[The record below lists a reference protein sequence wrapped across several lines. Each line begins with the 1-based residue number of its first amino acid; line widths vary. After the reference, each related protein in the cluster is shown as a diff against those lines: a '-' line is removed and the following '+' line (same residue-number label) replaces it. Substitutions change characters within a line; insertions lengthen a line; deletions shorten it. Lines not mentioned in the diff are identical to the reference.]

1 MHLPTKSVL
10 KNIKTLQTSKYATL
24 MPNLKEEKT
33 QKFTTTVLT
42 MVALIFFGLF
52 AINPTLSTIANL
64 QKQLQDDTFVEQ
76 KLQEKI
82 NDLSILQQKY
92 ANIQPDLPAVY
103 SAIPQKS
110 EIPLL
115 IGQLQALA
123 KDSNLT
129 PSNVQSFQV
138 DLSND
143 LISGKNYSSFAFN
156 FSATG
161 TYGDMKKFLSRIINM
176 QRIISVENV
185 SITKVNLQNNA
196 SGLQL
201 TVKGNAY
208 FKQ

>member
-1 MHLPTKSVL
+1 MNLPTKGVL
-10 KNIKTLQTSKYATL
+10 KNIKTLQSSKYATL
-24 MPNLKEEKT
+24 VPNLKEEKT

-42 MVALIFFGLF
+42 IVALIFFSIF

-76 KLQEKI
+76 QLQGKI
-82 NDLSILQQKY
+82 NNLSVLQQKY
-92 ANIQPDLPAVY
+92 ANVQLDLPAIY

-115 IGQLQALA
+115 IAQLQGLA
-123 KDSNLT
+123 SSTNLT
-129 PSNVQSFQV
+129 LVNVQAFQV

-143 LISGKNYSSFAFN
+143 LISGKNYSSYAFN

-161 TYGDMKKFLSRIINM
+161 TYSDMKNFISQVINM
-176 QRIISVENV
+176 QRIITIENIA
-185 SITKVNLQNNA
+185 ITKVNLQNNQ

-201 TVKGNAY
+201 TIKGNAY
-208 FKQ
+208 FKP